1 MNIWVYR
8 ILMSVLA
15 IMIATQIYVLATTVP
30 PQRLCLAG
38 IVMVLDKDKDMYV
51 QQGLWPTY
59 CMPIDRN

>member
-15 IMIATQIYVLATTVP
+15 IMIAAQIYVAVTTVP

>member
-15 IMIATQIYVLATTVP
+15 IMIVTQIYVAVTTTP

-51 QQGLWPTY
+51 QQGLWPTH
-59 CMPIDRN
+59 CMPISKD